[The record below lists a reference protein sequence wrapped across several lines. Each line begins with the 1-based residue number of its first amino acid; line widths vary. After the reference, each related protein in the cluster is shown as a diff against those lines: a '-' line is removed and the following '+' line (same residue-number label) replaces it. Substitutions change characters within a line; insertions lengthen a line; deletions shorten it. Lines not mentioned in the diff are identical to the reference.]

1 MSVRDVSL
9 SYEAILHQAGPF
21 TDPDYDYDAGKAELE
36 SSHVLVIGAG
46 GLGCE
51 ILKDLALSGV
61 KKISVIDMDT
71 IELTN
76 LNRQFLF
83 REENVG
89 KSKAIVASDVV
100 VQRMQ
105 NGIEITPYFAKIQDF
120 DDDFYSQFSIV
131 VCGLDS
137 IEARRWINAELVHL
151 ALDKEKVIPM
161 IDGGTEGF
169 QGSVKLIVPTF
180 TACFECYMPLI
191 PEKTTYPLCTLA
203 STPRLPEHC
212 IEWAHQ
218 LEWEKVNPEVA
229 FDADDMG
236 HVEQMY
242 KLARARAE
250 QFGIEGVTKT
260 KTLGVVKNIIPAIA
274 STNAVISAQCCN
286 EAFKFLTSCN
296 PSMKDTMFYN
306 GENGVLCE
314 TDEYLPLPSCPVCGR
329 RVEELVLPAADAA
342 ITLEQLALRI
352 KDRYTLQKPVLMV
365 DGQEVYNF
373 KYVED
378 SLEKNDLPAVD
389 VFSES
394 EVTITVVDT
403 SVENTLEVTV
413 TFPLPEKKGEEN
425 KVTKVK

>member
-1 MSVRDVSL
+1 MSLRNVSF
-9 SYEAILHQAGPF
+9 SYESLLRNAGPF
-21 TDPDYDYDAGKAELE
+21 TDPDYNYAAGREELE
-36 SSHVLVIGAG
+36 TSHILVIGAG

-51 ILKDLALSGV
+51 ILKDLALSGIR
-61 KKISVIDMDT
+61 KISVIDMDT

-100 VQRMQ
+100 KQRLQ
-105 NGIEITPYFAKIQDF
+105 NGVKITPYFAKIQDF
-120 DDDFYSQFSIV
+120 DDEFYMQFSMII
-131 VCGLDS
+131 CGLDS

-151 ALDKEKVIPM
+151 AQDRDMVIPM

-169 QGSVKLIVPTF
+169 QGSVKVIIPTY

-218 LEWEKVNPEVA
+218 LEWEKVFPGVK
-229 FDADDMG
+229 FDADDMQQ
-236 HVEQMY
+236 VEQMY
-242 KLARARAE
+242 QLAKSRAE
-250 QFGIEGVTKT
+250 EFGIEGVTKT

-274 STNAVISAQCCN
+274 STNAIISAQCCN
-286 EAFKFLTSCN
+286 EAFKFLTGCN
-296 PSMKDTMFYN
+296 PSMKDSMFYN

-314 TDEYLPLPSCPVCGR
+314 TDEYFRLPNCPVCGK
-329 RVEELVLPAADAA
+329 RVEELLLDAESEA
-342 ITLEQLALRI
+342 ELTLEQLALRI
-352 KDRYTLQKPVLMV
+352 KNEYALEKPVLMV
-365 DGQEVYNF
+365 NDREIYNF

-378 SLEKNDLPAVD
+378 SEADNDRKAVD
-389 VFSES
+389 VLAPTATTGTVPA
-394 EVTITVVDT
+394 VTITIVDKNVA
-403 SVENTLEVTV
+403 STLEVTV
-413 TFPLPEKKGEEN
+413 KFCDST
-425 KVTKVK
+425 